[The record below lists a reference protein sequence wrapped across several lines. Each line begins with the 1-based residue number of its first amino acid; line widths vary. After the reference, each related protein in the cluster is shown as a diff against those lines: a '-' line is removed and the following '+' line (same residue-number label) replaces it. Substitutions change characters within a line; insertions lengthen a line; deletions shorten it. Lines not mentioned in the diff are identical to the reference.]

1 MPPKLFY
8 FEESFASSL
17 RCVCSLTVCADT
29 RLTEAAGPHLQTD
42 GVRNIHEALRKTFP
56 VRAHSLSLAHSVS
69 AAALKDDLV
78 IGTVRTT
85 AIHKQT
91 VRSHSPPAVSAS
103 TLSSLCFSFFNYP
116 RCLPTSGNVF
126 SIWGQ
131 LFTSSGFVP
140 KQEKHRNRELSILYS
155 LHFFPPSL
163 HCQRPVRPSPPS
175 PPGRHIMHS
184 HTFCVCLWVSGQMC
198 VYVIRQLRNNGFN
211 LPAARSKKKA
221 EWWDRWREGDQT
233 SRPWG
238 QQDRQTPSGDITS
251 HDLITPP
258 LFFLGPIK
266 SSPWRL

>member
-175 PPGRHIMHS
+175 LPPLRQTHHAFTYIL
-184 HTFCVCLWVSGQMC
+184 CVFVSLRTDVC

-211 LPAARSKKKA
+211 LPAARSEKRLNDGTGGGR
-221 EWWDRWREGDQT
+221 EIRPPDPEGSRTDR
-233 SRPWG
+233 P
-238 QQDRQTPSGDITS
+238 PSGDIMS

-258 LFFLGPIK
+258 PPFFWAP
-266 SSPWRL
+266 

>member
-1 MPPKLFY
+1 MENLLFYEVKNNVEKHCYAPKLFY

-126 SIWGQ
+126 SI
-131 LFTSSGFVP
+131 
-140 KQEKHRNRELSILYS
+140 
-155 LHFFPPSL
+155 
-163 HCQRPVRPSPPS
+163 
-175 PPGRHIMHS
+175 
-184 HTFCVCLWVSGQMC
+184 
-198 VYVIRQLRNNGFN
+198 
-211 LPAARSKKKA
+211 
-221 EWWDRWREGDQT
+221 
-233 SRPWG
+233 
-238 QQDRQTPSGDITS
+238 
-251 HDLITPP
+251 
-258 LFFLGPIK
+258 
-266 SSPWRL
+266 